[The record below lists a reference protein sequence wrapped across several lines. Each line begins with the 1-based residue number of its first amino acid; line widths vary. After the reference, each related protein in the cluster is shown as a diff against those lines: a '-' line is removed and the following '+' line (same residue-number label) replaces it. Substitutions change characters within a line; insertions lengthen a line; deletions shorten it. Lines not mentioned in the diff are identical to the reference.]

1 MCWNLSDRGP
11 VARGWIGFESGRL
24 RSPKRASLLSIPATW
39 IQIFWLTLDF
49 LFPFLFLFLF

>member
-24 RSPKRASLLSIPATW
+24 RSLKRASLLSIPATW
-39 IQIFWLTLDF
+39 IQIFWLPLDF
-49 LFPFLFLFLF
+49 LFPFLFLF